1 MAGKKRIN
9 TKDTDA
15 LAEYYSLADVFV
27 IPSLAENYAT
37 VTLESMA
44 CGTPVVGFDAG
55 GIPEQLT
62 ENKGIVVKTAD
73 QGALTEAVRKAL
85 TSESGLLCG
94 DELAEK
100 IRRNN
105 SIKQMTETYKEIYR
119 KLL

>member
-1 MAGKKRIN
+1 M
-9 TKDTDA
+9 
-15 LAEYYSLADVFV
+15 

-44 CGTPVVGFDAG
+44 CGTPVVGFDAC

-100 IRRNN
+100 IRQNN

-119 KLL
+119 ELLREKSEVFI